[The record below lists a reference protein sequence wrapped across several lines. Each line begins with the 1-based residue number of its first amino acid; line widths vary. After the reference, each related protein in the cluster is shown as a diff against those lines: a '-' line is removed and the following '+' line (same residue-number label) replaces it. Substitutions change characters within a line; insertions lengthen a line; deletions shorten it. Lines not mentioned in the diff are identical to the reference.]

1 MFEKNLV
8 WNEKKYQEFVQ
19 YLETQKE
26 NEKFIKFSKKLIFT
40 KYKMIGIKVPV
51 LRRMAKEINQTDI
64 LSFLEVSKDNTYEE
78 VMLQGIVISYIKDI
92 DISLKYFN
100 QFIKKIDNW
109 SICDVCVS
117 SMKIVQ
123 KNKKIFFNQ
132 IKKYLKRKDEFIVR
146 VGIILLLDYYID
158 DDNIDE
164 IFSLIDNLNREE
176 YYINMAMAWLISVCF
191 IKQREKTIFYLKNN
205 HLNQF
210 TYHKAIQKMIES
222 LRISEKDKSML
233 KKMKRNKKTV

>member
-51 LRRMAKEINQTDI
+51 LRRIAKEIIQTDI

-78 VMLQGIVISYIKDI
+78 VMLQGLVISYIKDI

>member
-1 MFEKNLV
+1 MFDKNSI

-26 NEKFIKFSKKLIFT
+26 DESFIAFSKKLIFT
-40 KYKMIGIKVPV
+40 KYKMIGIKVPN
-51 LRRMAKEINQTDI
+51 LRRIAKEINQTDI

-78 VMLQGIVISYIKDI
+78 VMLQGLVISYIKDV

-100 QFIKKIDNW
+100 HFIKKIDNW

-117 SMKIVQ
+117 SMKIVK
-123 KNKKIFFNQ
+123 KNKKNFLKQ
-132 IKKYLKRKDEFIVR
+132 IKKYLKRKNEFIVR

-158 DDNIDE
+158 DDDIDE
-164 IFSLIDNLNREE
+164 IFSLIDHLNREE
-176 YYINMAMAWLISVCF
+176 YYINMSIAWLISVCF
-191 IKQREKTIFYLKNN
+191 IKQREKTMFYLKNN

-210 TYHKAIQKMIES
+210 TYNKAIQKMIES
-222 LRISEKDKSML
+222 LRVSEEDKIML
-233 KKMKRNKKTV
+233 KQMKRKV